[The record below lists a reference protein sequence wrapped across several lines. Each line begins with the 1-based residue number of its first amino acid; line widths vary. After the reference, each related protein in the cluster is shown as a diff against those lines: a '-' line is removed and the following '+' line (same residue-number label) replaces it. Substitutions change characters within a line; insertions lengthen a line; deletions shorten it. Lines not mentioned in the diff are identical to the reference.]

1 RSSYKNRWW
10 RRRSYFSKFK
20 NKYHLPIWLRPNYIN
35 YRRQFGHW
43 EIDLIIGKKDKSSL
57 NLITFTER
65 MTRKS
70 FSVHIKSKEVDELNR
85 RITELINE
93 NNLTVRSITVDNG
106 LEFSKL
112 DEVAKELNIIIYVCQ
127 PYA

>member
-1 RSSYKNRWW
+1 
-10 RRRSYFSKFK
+10 
-20 NKYHLPIWLRPNYIN
+20 
-35 YRRQFGHW
+35 
-43 EIDLIIGKKDKSSL
+43 
-57 NLITFTER
+57 